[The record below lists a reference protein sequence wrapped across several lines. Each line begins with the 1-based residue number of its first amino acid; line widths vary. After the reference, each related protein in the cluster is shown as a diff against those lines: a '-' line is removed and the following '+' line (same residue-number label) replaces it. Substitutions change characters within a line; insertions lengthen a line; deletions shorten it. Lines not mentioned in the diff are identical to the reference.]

1 MNIFNLFHH
10 PSGLT
15 DLSPQEVLGRIQQ
28 DPNVV
33 ILDVRTPTEYRTGHI
48 ESATSYPLG
57 HESAIAKDFSPDDP
71 IILICKSGHRSQ
83 AAANTLMKLGFRHLS
98 HLQGG
103 MDRWKREGLPIKS

>member
-10 PSGLT
+10 PSGLK
-15 DLSPQEVLGRIQQ
+15 DLSPQEILEQIQQ
-28 DPNVV
+28 NPKVV
-33 ILDVRTPTEYRTGHI
+33 ILDVRTPWEYRADHI

-57 HESAIAKDFSPDDP
+57 QEPAIAQDFSPDDP

-103 MDRWKREGLPIKS
+103 MDRWKREGFPTKS